1 MAVKTKQVKTKVKK
15 KKWFPIVSPEIMGD
29 QVLGESYVSDYTL
42 LNNKYITVNLM
53 NISGDARNQNVNIQF
68 KIDKVQDGKGYAK
81 IVKYE
86 LLPTSLKRFV
96 RRGRDKI
103 VDSFTC
109 RTSDNVLVRIK
120 PLFITI
126 SLSKKS
132 AQTGVRLQ
140 ARKALKELIA
150 KNTFDEFM
158 KDVIQNKVQ
167 KHLRTILNKVYPLRN
182 CEIRVFKKETEK
194 ETLLVKKKGKEE
206 IAEPTPVAPKTSSVT
221 SEPKPKEKKEEL
233 EVQEKKEELKVEKAK
248 GETKEPVTAEQSSEK
263 SAETEKPDEK
273 KENKKNTS
281 KEKKSEE

>member
-1 MAVKTKQVKTKVKK
+1 
-15 KKWFPIVSPEIMGD
+15 
-29 QVLGESYVSDYTL
+29 
-42 LNNKYITVNLM
+42 M

-206 IAEPTPVAPKTSSVT
+206 IAEPAPVAPKTSSVT
-221 SEPKPKEKKEEL
+221 SEPKPK
-233 EVQEKKEELKVEKAK
+233 EKKEELKVEKAK

-263 SAETEKPDEK
+263 SAETEKPEEK